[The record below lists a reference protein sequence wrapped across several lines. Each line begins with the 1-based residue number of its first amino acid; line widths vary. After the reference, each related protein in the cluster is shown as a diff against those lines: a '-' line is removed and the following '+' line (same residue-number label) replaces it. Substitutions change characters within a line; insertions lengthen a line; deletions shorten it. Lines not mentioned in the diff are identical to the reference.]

1 MRQHGDVGKENA
13 ISQEP
18 DDAKER
24 NNAISVSKNGGK
36 QNVQIPMSEK
46 IIRLKNCLGTTQEL
60 EDVR

>member
-13 ISQEP
+13 ISQVP